1 MSTST
6 ATVNPNNISLTP
18 QRVTFNGV
26 DLGGTVAS
34 VKIKKDIKMSDI
46 MVDQFGKTPIDKVV
60 SGYAYEVTF
69 ELAEVKFKP
78 NWKVVFPSDSLIT
91 SGPNQSV
98 RSDMQIGDHLL
109 AHSAL
114 LNLHPLEA
122 SNADV
127 STDYNFPKAASIQ
140 TSEIDYGPEK
150 QSGLKVTMVIFPDLS
165 ASPPHFMTYGDPS
178 IGSVSASAGSPT
190 PGANTG
196 NGTIDTV
203 AVFNGVTK
211 AETITILG
219 LDGGGSGNDFVVS
232 GSVSGALGYVH
243 VAAASASQATFIPT
257 AGSPQVINFK
267 IHQGTIEFI
276 AGDSFTI
283 VTTPSNFS

>member
-1 MSTST
+1 MTTST

-18 QRVTFNGV
+18 QRVTFGGV
-26 DLGGTVAS
+26 DLGGTVSS

-60 SGYAYEVTF
+60 SGYAYQVEL

-78 NWKVVFPSDSLIT
+78 NWKVVYPSDSLIT
-91 SGPNQSV
+91 SGPNQAL
-98 RSDMQIGDHLL
+98 RSDMNIGDHLL
-109 AHSAL
+109 AHAQL
-114 LNLHPLEA
+114 LTLHPLEA

-127 STDYNFPKAASIQ
+127 STDYNFAKAASIQ
-140 TSEIDYGPEK
+140 ASEIDYGPEK
-150 QSGLKVTMVIFPDLS
+150 QSGLKVTFVIFPDLT
-165 ASPPHFMTYGDPS
+165 ASPPHFMTYGDPG

-190 PGANTG
+190 PGSNTG
-196 NGTIDTV
+196 NGTVDTV
-203 AVFNGVTK
+203 AVFNGITK
-211 AETITILG
+211 AETITILA
-219 LDGGGSGNDFVVS
+219 LDSGGGGNDFFVS

-243 VAAASASQATFIPT
+243 VSAASGSNSTFIPL

-267 IHQGTIEFI
+267 VHQGTIEFI